1 VLLIHVQRLVVVLA
15 GVARRQVH
23 SAFDGFNTMLSAC
36 VSEIIPIYPDSLPLS
51 PRTVT
56 GMHTS
61 RAEAGTT
68 PTRQKSQRG
77 AAHSGSTAA
86 PVDPDN
92 TASIS
97 GTGGRGAGSHARSS
111 EETEHVGSG
120 DPPARS
126 LSRTVSQMQVDSS
139 LGGGGAAGTGG
150 KSGSSSRASGG
161 PSGAQA
167 SAESRA
173 HSLRGSGSSSTRSGG
188 HK

>member
-1 VLLIHVQRLVVVLA
+1 VCMRCCEC
-15 GVARRQVH
+15 G
-23 SAFDGFNTMLSAC
+23 SSSSSSCLSCIQNHAIC
-36 VSEIIPIYPDSLPLS
+36 ICTNDDLSIYPDSCPS
-51 PRTVT
+51 VSRTVT

-77 AAHSGSTAA
+77 VAHASSSTTA